1 MSEMCYAVQEQ
12 CESELG
18 TAHAGE
24 RARQQQML
32 QKLEAE
38 VKAAVTQREQQ
49 ARLPQG
55 CNVHSQ
61 TVAFFKAVIMVTVWL
76 GS

>member
-1 MSEMCYAVQEQ
+1 MLGCSGAVLQRA
-12 CESELG
+12 SWG
-18 TAHAGE
+18 AAHAGE

-49 ARLPQG
+49 ARLPQRS
-55 CNVHSQ
+55 NSSL
-61 TVAFFKAVIMVTVWL
+61 ADISLFRAVKSL
-76 GS
+76 

>member
-1 MSEMCYAVQEQ
+1 MCRTPLPVNEMCWAVQEQ

-18 TAHAGE
+18 AAHAGE

-49 ARLPQG
+49 ARLPHS
-55 CNVHSQ
+55 CNVSSQ
-61 TVAFFKAVIMVTVWL
+61 IIACL
-76 GS
+76 L

>member
-1 MSEMCYAVQEQ
+1 MCWAAQEQ

-18 TAHAGE
+18 AAHAGE

-38 VKAAVTQREQQ
+38 VQAAVTQREQQ
-49 ARLPQG
+49 ARLP
-55 CNVHSQ
+55 
-61 TVAFFKAVIMVTVWL
+61 
-76 GS
+76 

>member
-1 MSEMCYAVQEQ
+1 MNEMCWAVQEQ
-12 CESELG
+12 CKSELG
-18 TAHAGE
+18 AAHAGE

-49 ARLPQG
+49 AGLPHS
-55 CNVHSQ
+55 CNVASQ
-61 TVAFFKAVIMVTVWL
+61 TIACL
-76 GS
+76 HC

>member
-1 MSEMCYAVQEQ
+1 MCRTPLPVNEMCWAVQEQ

-18 TAHAGE
+18 AAHAGE

-49 ARLPQG
+49 ARLPQSS
-55 CNVHSQ
+55 NSFSL
-61 TVAFFKAVIMVTVWL
+61 TSAYL
-76 GS
+76 EL